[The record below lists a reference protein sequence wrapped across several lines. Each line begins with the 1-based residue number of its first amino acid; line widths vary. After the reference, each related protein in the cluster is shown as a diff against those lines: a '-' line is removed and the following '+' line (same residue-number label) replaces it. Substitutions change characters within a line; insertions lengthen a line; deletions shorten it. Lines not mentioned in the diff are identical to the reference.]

1 MDAGRPHPDPRNRD
15 QTLIRVGL
23 LHEEQREDAE
33 GLPVG
38 ELFVSRVRCS
48 PL

>member
-33 GLPVG
+33 GLRAAVPDLLAF
-38 ELFVSRVRCS
+38 EATK
-48 PL
+48 